1 MSSAAEQWPGP
12 RTAARLAGFF
22 YLVFIATFA
31 LASYAR
37 STFIVSGDATATTEK
52 IMSSPGLLR
61 AAFMSE
67 ALSALFFV
75 LAAWSLYVLL
85 RPVNRSLAL
94 LFFSLNL
101 CGVVI
106 ESSNLLNLLAP
117 LQILNGAGYMT
128 VFQSDQ
134 LQALAMSSL
143 NLYANGIMVAQMFFG
158 TWLLPLGY
166 LLYRSGLVP
175 RVLGILILID
185 FFGVLIWFFQ
195 FFLLPAYPALS
206 YPGLAA
212 SFVAE
217 LSLAL
222 WLLVVGVRD

>member
-1 MSSAAEQWPGP
+1 
-12 RTAARLAGFF
+12 L
-22 YLVFIATFA
+22 YLIFIATFA
-31 LASYAR
+31 LASYLR

-75 LAAWSLYVLL
+75 LAAWALYVLL

-106 ESSNLLNLLAP
+106 ESINLLNLLAP

-128 VFQSDQ
+128 AFQADQ
-134 LQALAMSSL
+134 LQAFAMSSL
-143 NLYANGIMVAQMFFG
+143 NLYANGIMIAQLFFSA
-158 TWLLPLGY
+158 WLLPLGY

-175 RVLGILILID
+175 RFLGILIIID
-185 FFGVLIWFFQ
+185 FFGVLSWFFQ
-195 FFLLPAYPALS
+195 FFLLPGYPTLS

-222 WLLVVGVRD
+222 WLSVVGVRNQKSASEIF